1 MGLLYASELQ
11 DSREWVNQN
20 AQYILDS
27 VKKAGG
33 WKTLFPSGVPMWL
46 HKIRN
51 YFNVEPASLRLIDK
65 GTTAHWMTEVRKYG
79 QLNAFI
85 KGPRTLSGHVYFD
98 EEVEI
103 WYQMGA
109 GGTIYHWGRDV
120 IGWLDW
126 AEAGVAHFIRGQNGI
141 PIFKLVCPDG
151 TGGSKETIIKNPKLD
166 KIAVSTSQGDYFEM
180 QRRSKIGET
189 NKVTIVK
196 PRIITNA
203 HHQGSYNF
211 AETAVHGLKSHEKY
225 DVEIHHK
232 DPIYVDPPDRFEPLK
247 DRFFFDYVILRAGG
261 ETKQEK
267 GGAPK
272 LPHYQEKKRDTSKDF
287 DEPPMRRRPHSVSG
301 M

>member
-1 MGLLYASELQ
+1 MGLLYASELK
-11 DSREWVNQN
+11 DPNDWVGQN
-20 AQYILDS
+20 AEDILKS
-27 VKKAGG
+27 VRQAGG
-33 WKTLFPSGVPMWL
+33 WKTLFPSNIPMWL

-51 YFNVEPASLRLIDK
+51 YFNVEPATLRLVDQ
-65 GTTAHWMTEVRKYG
+65 GVTAHWMAVVRKHG

-98 EEVEI
+98 EEVEV

-126 AEAGVAHFIRGQNGI
+126 AEAGTAHFVRRQTGI

-166 KIAVSTSQGDYFEM
+166 KVEVSTSQGNYFEM
-180 QRRSKIGET
+180 QSRSKIAET
-189 NKVTIVK
+189 NVVTMVK

-211 AETAVHGLKSHEKY
+211 CETAVHGLDSHEKY
-225 DVEIHHK
+225 DVETHHK
-232 DPIYVDPPDRFEPLK
+232 DPVYVDPPDRFVPLK
-247 DRFFFDYVILRAGG
+247 QRIFKEWVLAKAGAK
-261 ETKQEK
+261 TKM
-267 GGAPK
+267 
-272 LPHYQEKKRDTSKDF
+272 SSDF
-287 DEPPMRRRPHSVSG
+287 DEPPNLPRKPHSV
-301 M
+301 

>member
-1 MGLLYASELQ
+1 MGLLYASELK
-11 DSREWVNQN
+11 DPNEWVGQN
-20 AQYILDS
+20 AEDILRS
-27 VKKAGG
+27 VRNAGG
-33 WKTLFPSGVPMWL
+33 WKTLFPNDIPMWL

-51 YFNVEPASLRLIDK
+51 YFNVEPATLRLVDQ
-65 GTTAHWMTEVRKYG
+65 GTTSHWMAEVRKYG

-98 EEVEI
+98 EEVEV

-126 AEAGVAHFIRGQNGI
+126 AEAGTAHFLRGQTGI

-166 KIAVSTSQGDYFEM
+166 KVAVSTSQGNYFEM
-180 QRRSKIGET
+180 QRRSKIAET
-189 NKVTIVK
+189 NEVTMVK

-211 AETAVHGLKSHEKY
+211 AETAVHGLKNHEKY
-225 DVEIHHK
+225 DVETHHK
-232 DPIYVDPPDRFEPLK
+232 DPVYVDPPDRFAPLK
-247 DRFFFDYVILRAGG
+247 SRIFQEWVLAKAGAK
-261 ETKQEK
+261 TKM
-267 GGAPK
+267 A
-272 LPHYQEKKRDTSKDF
+272 SDF
-287 DEPPMRRRPHSVSG
+287 DEPTMHRSPYGVSNPH
-301 M
+301 